1 MKYDDLT
8 LMQFIDGEL
17 EESLAAEIE
26 KAQLND
32 KELQSR
38 LEVFKTTREALISV
52 YAKEEI
58 PAHINNLIDN
68 FVPEKKQNRLTRL
81 VKKNPYKTSIFS
93 AILASII
100 TLQGAIGIL
109 TGTTITTTQL
119 AKGIN
124 IGPDNNALLMN
135 VNNVNN
141 EVFQA
146 AKSESGTSSASL
158 IPANASAFDSSWKC
172 NSGYIKIDNRCIIK
186 SSFLEEID
194 RQILKALANNPAINE
209 VVIQLGDK
217 NIILKILAD

>member
-8 LMQFIDGEL
+8 LMQFVDGEL

-81 VKKNPYKTSIFS
+81 VKKNPFKTSIFS

-100 TLQGAIGIL
+100 TLQIPLGIL
-109 TGTTITTTQL
+109 TGTAMTPQL
-119 AKGIN
+119 MARGVN
-124 IGPDNNALLMN
+124 IEPDNNVLLMN
-135 VNNVNN
+135 VNNVNT
-141 EVFQA
+141 EVFEA
-146 AKSESGTSSASL
+146 AKSESNTSNAYR
-158 IPANASAFDSSWKC
+158 IPANA
-172 NSGYIKIDNRCIIK
+172 
-186 SSFLEEID
+186 EEIG
-194 RQILKALANNPAINE
+194 RQLLKALSINPETKE
-209 VVIQLGDK
+209 VIIQLEDE
-217 NIILKILAD
+217 NIIFIVDGVEAFK

>member
-8 LMQFIDGEL
+8 LMQFVDGEL

-58 PAHINNLIDN
+58 PAHINDLIDN

-81 VKKNPYKTSIFS
+81 VKKNPFKTSIFS

-100 TLQGAIGIL
+100 TLQGTIAIL
-109 TGTTITTTQL
+109 TGTTMTSVQL
-119 AKGIN
+119 AELN
-124 IGPDNNALLMN
+124 IEPDNNALLLN
-135 VNNVNN
+135 VNNVNT
-141 EVFQA
+141 EVFEA
-146 AKSESGTSSASL
+146 AKSESAAAVMMAEIEVDLARQAALEAFQKKLAEERAAAAASTAAYQSKL
-158 IPANASAFDSSWKC
+158 AYDA
-172 NSGYIKIDNRCIIK
+172 RV
-186 SSFLEEID
+186 EE
-194 RQILKALANNPAINE
+194 LMEALAIE
-209 VVIQLGDK
+209 Q
-217 NIILKILAD
+217 